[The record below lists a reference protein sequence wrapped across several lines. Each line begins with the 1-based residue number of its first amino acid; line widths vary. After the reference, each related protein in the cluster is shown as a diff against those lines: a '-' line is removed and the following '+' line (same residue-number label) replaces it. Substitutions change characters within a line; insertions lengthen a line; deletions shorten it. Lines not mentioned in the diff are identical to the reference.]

1 MTLKELSQQKPR
13 PGTHAFPDGVLFLH
27 LKGMAEPLQHGGAP
41 HCSRRLPDFHDTHS
55 FQLPVF
61 LGAGGDPD
69 FGAAAG
75 AAPDGHLSGF
85 GHLGILPVGHR
96 PGDAAVGAVG
106 GCFQLYALSPLQAHR
121 FSVHLHLGAD
131 FSEVHR
137 NRGILRG
144 LQLDALSLLCGRYR
158 LLEALLFAVTADA
171 VGVDVGSL
179 LRSDFYRDGL
189 PVQNAGGAGDRAG
202 ALAALLHFEG
212 SVRTFNRDALERL
225 IGDIV
230 IVRHVFRIEPV
241 SG

>member
-1 MTLKELSQQKPR
+1 MKNQLKELSQQKPR

-27 LKGMAEPLQHGGAP
+27 LKGMAEPLQIGGAP
-41 HCSRRLPDFHDTHS
+41 HCSRRLPDLHHTHS

-106 GCFQLYALSPLQAHR
+106 GS
-121 FSVHLHLGAD
+121 
-131 FSEVHR
+131 
-137 NRGILRG
+137 
-144 LQLDALSLLCGRYR
+144 LQLNALALLCGRRR
-158 LLEALLFAVTADA
+158 LLEALLFAVAADA

-179 LRSDFYRDGL
+179 LRSDFHRGAL
-189 PVQNAGGAGDRAG
+189 PVQDAGCAGDRAG
-202 ALAALLHFEG
+202 ALAALLHFKG
-212 SVRTFNRDALERL
+212 AVCTFNRDALERL
-225 IGDIV
+225 ICDIV
-230 IVRHVFRIEPV
+230 IVRHVFRIEPI